1 MRAGL
6 AFIAAV
12 AASASVA
19 WADDTVEVRYI
30 GEGIGRVITLFGSQ
44 VGGQSF
50 SFQIGQQVIEARN
63 GIGEGAFLNGVFPT
77 FCTDLGQGDW
87 GGFQVF
93 KVAPLADAP
102 LPGPSMGPIKAQ
114 AIADAWFAAGGQQ
127 FTSQDYAAGLQM
139 LIWDIIYDY
148 NGSLASLS
156 PTTGTVR
163 FSSAGSYFATDIGIF
178 NALRAHIGDN
188 HPLDGLRAL
197 THPDF
202 QDQIAIIPSPGGAA
216 GLAIAG
222 LLLAVTRR
230 RR

>member
-1 MRAGL
+1 MRGGL

-12 AASASVA
+12 AVSAGAA

-30 GEGIGRVITLFGSQ
+30 GEGIGRLITLSGSQ

-50 SFQIGQQVIEARN
+50 QFQIGQQVIECRN
-63 GIGEGAFLNGVFPT
+63 GVGEGTFLNGTFPS

-87 GGFQVF
+87 GGFQTF

-102 LPGPSMGPIKAQ
+102 LPGPSMGGAKAQ
-114 AIADAWFAAGGQQ
+114 AIADAWFAAAGQQ
-127 FTSQDYAAGLQM
+127 FTNADYAAGLQM
-139 LIWDIIYDY
+139 LIWDIIYDFD
-148 NGSLASLS
+148 GTQASVS
-156 PTTGTVR
+156 PTTGSVR
-163 FSSAGSYFATDIGIF
+163 FSSVAAYFATDVSIF

-188 HPLDGLRAL
+188 VPIDGIRAL

-202 QDQIAIIPSPGGAA
+202 QDQIAVIPAPGAA
-216 GLAIAG
+216 GLAAVGLIVLAG
-222 LLLAVTRR
+222 RR